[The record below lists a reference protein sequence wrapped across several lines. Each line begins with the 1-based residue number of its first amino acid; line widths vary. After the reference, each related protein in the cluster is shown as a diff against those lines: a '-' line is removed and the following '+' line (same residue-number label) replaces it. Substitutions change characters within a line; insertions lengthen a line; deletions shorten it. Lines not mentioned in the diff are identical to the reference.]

1 MCRAGALLVGIATG
15 FLIALEAGG
24 FSASAGADA
33 FQRRPEL
40 SAQARRYARRALV
53 PRVRRAPVR
62 IRVTPLTGPLQR
74 ECVPVFEERFIPQWG
89 GAVLYASQRCRW
101 VREAE

>member
-1 MCRAGALLVGIATG
+1 MRTSSALLLGVATG
-15 FLIALEAGG
+15 FLIALDAGG
-24 FSASAGADA
+24 FAAFAGADG

-40 SAQARRYARRALV
+40 SAQSRRYARRALV

-62 IRVTPLTGPLQR
+62 IRVTPLAGPLRR
-74 ECVPVFEERFIPQWG
+74 ECDPVFEERFIPQWG